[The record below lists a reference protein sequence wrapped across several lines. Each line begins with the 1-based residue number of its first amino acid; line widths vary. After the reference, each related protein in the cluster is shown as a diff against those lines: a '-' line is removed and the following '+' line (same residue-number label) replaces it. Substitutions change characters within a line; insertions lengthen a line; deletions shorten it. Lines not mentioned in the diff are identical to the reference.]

1 MLTSDVLTVQCCC
14 VQTGTSGKTRNP
26 RRRRE
31 HRPRGQSSS
40 RANPEL
46 GLEQWFLPPLG
57 HLSTRSLSPTGS
69 RTWKDLENLTELNP
83 DPSLP
88 YSQGPP
94 GPRGTAG
101 AAGPPGLPGPP
112 GPVVRTPAGLPVCT
126 VLRPLSRVSGGDV
139 CTLSPWLH
147 ASLLLS
153 TPAVGRV
160 PPSPVSDV
168 PLVCFRGLLVPAVRG
183 VGKL

>member
-1 MLTSDVLTVQCCC
+1 MSKQGPPGKPGTPGDEGNIGPEVRVQAELTLSLTL
-14 VQTGTSGKTRNP
+14 
-26 RRRRE
+26 
-31 HRPRGQSSS
+31 SS
-40 RANPEL
+40 R
-46 GLEQWFLPPLG
+46 FLPPLG
-57 HLSTRSLSPTGS
+57 HRSTRSLSPAGS

-83 DPSLP
+83 DMSLP

-94 GPRGTAG
+94 GPRGAAG
-101 AAGPPGLPGPP
+101 AAGLPGPPGPP
-112 GPVVRTPAGLPVCT
+112 GPVVRTPAGLPVCM
-126 VLRPLSRVSGGDV
+126 VLRPLCRVSGGDV

>member
-1 MLTSDVLTVQCCC
+1 MLASDVLTVQCCC
-14 VQTGTSGKTRNP
+14 VHTGTSRKTRNP

-31 HRPRGQSSS
+31 HRPRGQSS
-40 RANPEL
+40 RTANPEL
-46 GLEQWFLPPLG
+46 DLEQWFLLPLG
-57 HLSTRSLSPTGS
+57 HWSTRSPTGS

-83 DPSLP
+83 DLPLP

-94 GPRGTAG
+94 GPRGAAG
-101 AAGPPGLPGPP
+101 AAGPPGPPGPP
-112 GPVVRTPAGLPVCT
+112 GPVVRTPAGLPVCM
-126 VLRPLSRVSGGDV
+126 VLRPLYRISGGDV

-160 PPSPVSDV
+160 SPSPVSDV